1 MYPYLI
7 TGNAVVVV
15 INNKQ
20 HTLSKGNIGF
30 DALVDAIKEGR
41 WEDVPSLASPVTTV
55 RKFSNGLV
63 DVVDGQVT
71 YDGEAIHS
79 VLAQKIVD
87 MFEQGFDVRPLANFM
102 KNLFSNPSKRAVD
115 ELYGFLEAGNMPITE
130 DGYFLAYKKVRED
143 YKDVYS
149 GRFDNSVGQV
159 VSMTRNQVDDNKDN
173 TCSVGL
179 HFCSFDYLKSFGG
192 TRIMIL
198 KINPAD
204 VVSIPSDYQLTTSFG
219 TGGTK
224 GRCWKYEV
232 VGEVPREEQQDNI
245 LSKTA
250 VDTRWDV
257 PVRKKNKGSVED
269 RFYSLTA
276 DELDE
281 LALKMG
287 VPAYWDLIDY
297 LDRFTFREM
306 RDALDDI
313 QS

>member
-30 DALVDAIKEGR
+30 DALIDAIKEGR
-41 WEDVPSLASPVTTV
+41 WGDVPALASPVTAV

-79 VLAQKIVD
+79 VLAQKIAD
-87 MFEQGFDVRPLANFM
+87 MFEQGFDIRPLTNFM

-130 DGYFLAYKKVRED
+130 DGHFLAYKKVRDD
-143 YKDVYS
+143 YKDVHS
-149 GRFDNSVGQV
+149 GTFDNSVGQV
-159 VSMTRNQVDDNKDN
+159 VSMVRNKVDENKDN
-173 TCSVGL
+173 TCSSGL

-192 TRIMIL
+192 SRIMIL

-204 VVSIPSDYQLTTSFG
+204 VVSIPSDHFQQ
-219 TGGTK
+219 K
-224 GRCWKYEV
+224 GRTCRYEV
-232 VGEVPREEQQDNI
+232 IGEVPVEEDRVNI
-245 LSKTA
+245 LSKQA
-250 VDTRWDV
+250 VDTRWT
-257 PVRKKNKGSVED
+257 
-269 RFYSLTA
+269 RFDDSLEVVFGKMSD
-276 DELDE
+276 DELDKVAKHFGLINSGE
-281 LALKMG
+281 YLLG
-287 VPAYWDLIDY
+287 DLL
-297 LDRFTFREM
+297 LDHTYT
-306 RDALDDI
+306 DI
-313 QS
+313 RTTLRRLFS

>member
-30 DALVDAIKEGR
+30 DALIDAIKEGR
-41 WEDVPSLASPVTTV
+41 WEDVPALASPVTAV

-63 DVVDGQVT
+63 DVVDGQLT
-71 YDGEAIHS
+71 YAGGAIHS

-87 MFEQGFDVRPLANFM
+87 MFEQGFDIRPLTNFM

-115 ELYGFLEAGNMPITE
+115 ELYGFLEAGNMPITK
-130 DGYFLAYKKVRED
+130 DGHFLAYKKVSED
-143 YKDVYS
+143 YKDMYS
-149 GRFDNSVGQV
+149 DTIDNSVGKV
-159 VSMTRNQVDDNKDN
+159 VAMVRNEVDDNKDN

-204 VVSIPSDYQLTTSFG
+204 VVSIPSDYQQTTSFG

-224 GRCWKYEV
+224 GRCCRYEV
-232 VGEVPREEQQDNI
+232 IGEVPTEERADNI
-245 LSKTA
+245 LVKTA
-250 VDTRWDV
+250 VDTRFT
-257 PVRKKNKGSVED
+257 
-269 RFYSLTA
+269 RFDDSIEVVFWKMSD
-276 DELDE
+276 DELDKVAKHFG
-281 LALKMG
+281 LINSGTFLLG
-287 VPAYWDLIDY
+287 DLL
-297 LDRFTFREM
+297 LDHTYT
-306 RDALDDI
+306 DI
-313 QS
+313 RTTLRRLFS

>member
-15 INNKQ
+15 INNTQ

-30 DALVDAIKEGR
+30 DALIDAIKEGR
-41 WEDVPSLASPVTTV
+41 WADVQSLATPVTAV

-87 MFEQGFDVRPLANFM
+87 MFEQGFDIRPLTNFM

-115 ELYGFLEAGNMPITE
+115 ELYGFLESGNMPITA
-130 DGYFLAYKKVRED
+130 DGHFLAYKKVRED

-149 GRFDNSVGQV
+149 GTFDNSVGQV
-159 VSMTRNQVDDNKDN
+159 VSMVRNKVDENKDN
-173 TCSVGL
+173 TCSSGL

-192 TRIMIL
+192 SRIMIL

-204 VVSIPSDYQLTTSFG
+204 VVSIPSDYVVTTKYG

-224 GRCWKYEV
+224 GRCCRYIV
-232 VGEVPREEQQDNI
+232 IGEVPAEEHTDNI
-245 LSKTA
+245 LVKTA
-250 VDTRWDV
+250 VNTRFT
-257 PVRKKNKGSVED
+257 
-269 RFYSLTA
+269 RFDDSLEVVFGKMSD
-276 DELDE
+276 DELDKVAKHFGLLNSGVYLLAE
-281 LALKMG
+281 LL
-287 VPAYWDLIDY
+287 
-297 LDRFTFREM
+297 LDHTYT
-306 RDALDDI
+306 DI
-313 QS
+313 RTTLRRLFN